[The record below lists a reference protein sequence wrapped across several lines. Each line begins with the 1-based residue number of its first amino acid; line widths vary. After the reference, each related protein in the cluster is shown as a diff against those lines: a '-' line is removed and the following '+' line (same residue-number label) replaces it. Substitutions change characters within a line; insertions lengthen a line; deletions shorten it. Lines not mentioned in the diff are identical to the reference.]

1 MRARVQAN
9 GVETHAITTLP
20 PIFATRPAG
29 QTIEAMV
36 STVDARESSLA
47 FSSGVMFF
55 ARCTPLM
62 ICCLALAAITPA

>member
-1 MRARVQAN
+1 M
-9 GVETHAITTLP
+9 TLP

-29 QTIEAMV
+29 HTIEAMV

-62 ICCLALAAITPA
+62 ICCLALAAITPAWSIASPALTCAVAA